1 MPLPPEI
8 YYKPQTMFGEIIA
21 ALVST
26 GFVTIGIHLLQK
38 GNHLVQ
44 NGKKA
49 KAIVFKN
56 NCESSKNGKIYYPVV
71 RFLTYKQE
79 WITQELST
87 GSNPAI
93 PEGTSVEVIYDPD
106 EPNNVEINSDF
117 RLKVV
122 PILLLVIGFA
132 GLIVVIL
139 ELFDITQL
147 ID

>member
-1 MPLPPEI
+1 
-8 YYKPQTMFGEIIA
+8 MFGEIIA

-26 GFVTIGIHLLQK
+26 GFVAIGFHLLQK
-38 GNHLVQ
+38 GIYLSQ

-56 NCESSKNGKIYYPVV
+56 NHKVSRSGIIYYPVV
-71 RFLTYKQE
+71 RFLTDKQE

-87 GSNPAI
+87 GSNPATQ
-93 PEGTSVEVIYDPD
+93 EGTSVEVIYDPD
-106 EPNNVEINSDF
+106 KPNNVEINSDF

-122 PILLLVIGFA
+122 PILLLTIGFV
-132 GLIVVIL
+132 GLVVVIL

>member
-1 MPLPPEI
+1 
-8 YYKPQTMFGEIIA
+8 MFGEIIIS
-21 ALVST
+21 LIST
-26 GFVTIGIHLLQK
+26 ASIVVGFRLLQK
-38 GNHLVQ
+38 GSYLLK

-49 KAIVFKN
+49 KAIIFKN
-56 NCESSKNGKIYYPVV
+56 NKKSIRTTIIYYPVV
-71 RFLTYKQE
+71 RFLTDKQE

-87 GSNPAI
+87 GSNPEKR
-93 PEGTSVEVIYDPD
+93 EGTSVEVIYDPD

-122 PILLLVIGFA
+122 PILLLTLGLT
-132 GLIVVIL
+132 GLLIVVL

>member
-1 MPLPPEI
+1 
-8 YYKPQTMFGEIIA
+8 MFEEIIV

-26 GFVTIGIHLLQK
+26 ALIAIGFHLLQK
-38 GNHLVQ
+38 GIYLVQ

-49 KAIVFKN
+49 KAVVFKN
-56 NCESSKNGKIYYPVV
+56 NHKVSRSGIIYYPVV
-71 RFLTYKQE
+71 RFLTDKQE

-87 GSNPAI
+87 GSNPATR
-93 PEGTSVEVIYDPD
+93 EGTSVEVIYDPD
-106 EPNNVEINSDF
+106 KPNNVEINSGF

-122 PILLLVIGFA
+122 PILLLIIGFA

>member
-1 MPLPPEI
+1 
-8 YYKPQTMFGEIIA
+8 MFGEIIIS
-21 ALVST
+21 LIST
-26 GFVTIGIHLLQK
+26 ASIVVGFRLLQK
-38 GNHLVQ
+38 GSYLLK

-49 KAIVFKN
+49 KAIIFKN
-56 NCESSKNGKIYYPVV
+56 NKKSIRTTIIYYPVV
-71 RFLTYKQE
+71 RFLTDKQV

-87 GSNPAI
+87 GSNPEKR
-93 PEGTSVEVIYDPD
+93 EGTSVEVIYDPD

-122 PILLLVIGFA
+122 PILLLTLGLT
-132 GLIVVIL
+132 GLLIVVL